1 MTERGYRIWAAVT
14 HEVLRLLCDRR
25 LSLRGNPLVAAVLEH
40 TRPDWVEWKTA
51 VAMREVDEWIAEMH
65 HQWDKEHAAAV
76 APVITEA
83 PPDGSKAQE
92 LLGGELRIRAPWT
105 LNDQ

>member
-1 MTERGYRIWAAVT
+1 MNEREYRIWAAVT

-25 LSLRGNPLVAAVLEH
+25 PQLRHNRLFAATLH
-40 TRPDWVEWKTA
+40 YTRADWVEWRTA
-51 VAMREVDEWIAEMH
+51 VAMREVDEWVEEMH
-65 HQWDKEHAAAV
+65 QQWEAEHAAAV
-76 APVITEA
+76 TPVITEA

-105 LNDQ
+105 KQ

>member
-1 MTERGYRIWAAVT
+1 MNEREYRIWAAAT

-25 LSLRGNPLVAAVLEH
+25 PSLRHNTIVKALLKN
-40 TRPDWVEWKTA
+40 TRPDWVQWKTA

-65 HQWDKEHAAAV
+65 HHWDEEHAAAN
-76 APVITEA
+76 APVITET

-92 LLGGELRIRAPWT
+92 LLGGELRIQAPWT
-105 LNDQ
+105 IEKP